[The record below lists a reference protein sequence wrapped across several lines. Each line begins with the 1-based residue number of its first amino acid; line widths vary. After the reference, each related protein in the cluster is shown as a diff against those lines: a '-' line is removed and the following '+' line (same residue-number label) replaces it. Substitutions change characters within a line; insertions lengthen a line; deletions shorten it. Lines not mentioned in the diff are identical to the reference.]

1 VAHPPVWRHADQTD
15 LKQLQPLSATRDAG
29 SAFLPHASSLF
40 LMPTGGFMSIQS
52 ILRNALATIAC
63 LALIHGTANAVD
75 GVLLINQSNAIA
87 GNVTPGDT
95 AGFPVSINLPG
106 IYKLS
111 SNLVVPNENTTAIQI
126 NVNNVTIDLNG
137 FAILGP
143 NVCATDGFSVAQ
155 PCTKPGNGMGID
167 GGTLVPFNVE
177 NTRVMNGTIDGMG
190 NIGIFANVNAR
201 VEKMNVSSNG
211 SYGIYTFGGV
221 ILDTLVRG
229 NGNTGITTTGAIIR
243 DSRSIFNRGYGMQ
256 TTTFSVISGSVVATN
271 MSYGLVMSS
280 NTRYVDNLIDN
291 NNGGIANPQIAGG
304 THTGDNT
311 CGGAPCP

>member
-1 VAHPPVWRHADQTD
+1 
-15 LKQLQPLSATRDAG
+15 
-29 SAFLPHASSLF
+29 
-40 LMPTGGFMSIQS
+40 MSIHS
-52 ILRNALATIAC
+52 ILRNALSTIAC
-63 LALIHGTANAVD
+63 LALIQGTANAVD

-95 AGFPVSINLPG
+95 PGFPVSINLPG

-126 NVNNVTIDLNG
+126 NVHNVTIDLNG

-143 NVCATDGFSVAQ
+143 NVCATDGFNVAQ

-167 GGTLVPFNVE
+167 GGTLVPLNVE

-190 NIGIFANVNAR
+190 NIGLFANVNAR
-201 VEKMNVSSNG
+201 VEKMNISSNG

-256 TTTFSVISGSVVATN
+256 TTNFSVISGSVIATN
-271 MSYGLVMSS
+271 MSYGLVISS
-280 NTRYVDNLIDN
+280 NTRFVDNLIDN
-291 NNGGIANPQIAGG
+291 NNGGIANPQISGG

-311 CGGAPCP
+311 CGSAPCP

>member
-1 VAHPPVWRHADQTD
+1 
-15 LKQLQPLSATRDAG
+15 
-29 SAFLPHASSLF
+29 
-40 LMPTGGFMSIQS
+40 M
-52 ILRNALATIAC
+52 
-63 LALIHGTANAVD
+63 D

-201 VEKMNVSSNG
+201 VEKMNVSSSG

-243 DSRSIFNRGYGMQ
+243 DSRSIFNRG
-256 TTTFSVISGSVVATN
+256 
-271 MSYGLVMSS
+271 
-280 NTRYVDNLIDN
+280 
-291 NNGGIANPQIAGG
+291 
-304 THTGDNT
+304 
-311 CGGAPCP
+311 

>member
-1 VAHPPVWRHADQTD
+1 
-15 LKQLQPLSATRDAG
+15 
-29 SAFLPHASSLF
+29 
-40 LMPTGGFMSIQS
+40 MSIQS
-52 ILRNALATIAC
+52 ILRNALAAIAC
-63 LALIHGTANAVD
+63 VALIQGTANAVD

-95 AGFPVSINLPG
+95 PGFPVSINLPG

-143 NVCATDGFSVAQ
+143 NVCATDGVSVAQ
-155 PCTKPGNGMGID
+155 PCTRPGTGMGID
-167 GGTLVPFNVE
+167 GGTAVPFNVE

-201 VEKMNVSSNG
+201 VEKMNVSSSG
-211 SYGIYTFGGV
+211 SFGIDTFGGV

-229 NGNTGITTTGAIIR
+229 NGATGIVTTGAIIR
-243 DSRSIFNRGYGMQ
+243 DSRSIFNRGFGMQ
-256 TTTFSVISGSVVATN
+256 TTTFSVISGSVIATN
-271 MSYGLVMSS
+271 MSFGLVMSS

-291 NNGGIANPQIAGG
+291 NNGGIANPQISGG

-311 CGGAPCP
+311 CGSAPCP